1 MYYTHSQACWDKRLV
16 QGCHILICWRGF
28 GEFVIVWGI
37 LTNEDIFTG
46 HSCRP
51 DGRPFGM
58 LGILGKGADVNT
70 PKLFAVVPS
79 AAFAGAAVSVIL
91 CPTELI
97 KCRLQV
103 QAGHTN
109 ANLPDYQRYLGPLDC
124 LQKTL
129 KREGVQG
136 LFRGWTATVFRE
148 SIGNAV
154 FFTTYEFM
162 RSSIFAAFNLDR
174 SKVLKDNGVVNCEGE
189 FQAVK
194 LNSSPI
200 TQAFSEAAVGIVTGG
215 IAGIAFWTTTLPLDV
230 AKTRIQTT
238 IHLNESTSIVHH
250 ITLMYKELGVKGLYA
265 GLGPTL
271 ARAFPAN
278 AAAIVAWE
286 LCAKLLG
293 IRHQNEV

>member
-1 MYYTHSQACWDKRLV
+1 MHEIKYRGAIQCTIHTLRHAGIRGLYKGATSSFVGVALESSLLFGAYSQMKTFL
-16 QGCHILICWRGF
+16 Q
-28 GEFVIVWGI
+28 
-37 LTNEDIFTG
+37 
-46 HSCRP
+46 
-51 DGRPFGM
+51 
-58 LGILGKGADVNT
+58 GADVNT